1 MPSVTQRLTEIVSA
15 AFADAGLPAELG
27 AVVRS
32 DRPDL
37 GQFQCN
43 GALAAAKVAKAPPR
57 KLAESVVERL
67 RGNDALAEISLA
79 GPGFINLTLTDG
91 FLAEY
96 SDALAADVRLG
107 VAHASD
113 AQAAILDFGGPN
125 IAKPM
130 HVGHLRA
137 TIIGDCLQRLFRFAG
152 HRVTSDVHMGDW
164 GLPMG
169 MLISEIAIQQP
180 DLPYFDERFDGPYPT
195 DSPVTMEQLEALYPK
210 AAADC
215 KSDPERLEA
224 ARQAT
229 AELQQHRPGYQALWR
244 HFMDVSVAGMRA
256 DFGSLG
262 VQFDLWKGEAD
273 VHDLIAPMVER
284 LRGEGVAEESDGA
297 VVIAVAEEADKSE
310 MPPLILLKSD
320 GGAMYGTTDL
330 ATIMD
335 RVQIYDPDLMLYVVD
350 QRQSLHFEQ
359 VFRSARISGIAGKA
373 GLEHIGFG
381 TMNGKDGKPFKTRAG
396 GVMRLGDLIG
406 MATEQAMIRLREEG
420 LAADYPEDER
430 EQIARMVGIAAI
442 KFADLS
448 NHRLSNYI
456 FDLDRFTRFEG
467 RTGPYLQYAA
477 VRIKSLLRKA
487 EAQGVAPGPIVP
499 PADVERDLLLL
510 LGQLPDAI
518 DTAIARRAPN
528 ELCDFAFR
536 LAQEFSRFYA
546 ACHILSESDEALRGS
561 RLTLARLALRELEL
575 LLSLL
580 GIEIPERM

>member
-1 MPSVTQRLTEIVSA
+1 MPSLTQHLTDIVAA
-15 AFADAGLPAELG
+15 AFAEAGLPPELG
-27 AVVRS
+27 VVLRS

-43 GALAAAKVAKAPPR
+43 GALAAAKIAKAPPR
-57 KLAESVVERL
+57 KLAEAVVERL
-67 RGNDALAEISLA
+67 EGNPIFGQISLA
-79 GPGFINLTLTDG
+79 GPGFINLSVTDA
-91 FLAEY
+91 FLAEQ
-96 SDALAADVRLG
+96 ANVLAADLRL
-107 VAHASD
+107 ATAEAD
-113 AQAAILDFGGPN
+113 ARKSVILDFGGPN

-152 HRVTSDVHMGDW
+152 HKVVSDVHMGDW

-180 DLPYFDERFDGPYPT
+180 DLPYFDDRFDGPYPT
-195 DSPVTMEQLEALYPK
+195 GSPVSLSELEALYPK

-215 KSDPERLEA
+215 KAEPARLEA

-229 AELQQHRPGYQALWR
+229 AELQRHRPGYRALWR
-244 HFMDVSVAGMRA
+244 HFMDVSVAGMRQ

-262 VQFDLWKGEAD
+262 VHFDLWKGEAD
-273 VHDLIAPMVER
+273 VHDLIAPMVDR
-284 LRGEGVAEESDGA
+284 LRADGTARESDGA
-297 VVIAVAEEADKSE
+297 IVVPVVEEGDKTE
-310 MPPLILLKSD
+310 IPPLMLLKSD

-359 VFRSARISGIAGKA
+359 VFRGAGKTGIAGRA

-381 TMNGKDGKPFKTRAG
+381 TMNGPDGKPFKTRTG
-396 GVMRLGDLIG
+396 GVMRLQDLIG

-420 LAADYPEDER
+420 LAADYPEEER

-487 EAQGVAPGPIVP
+487 KLQGATPGPIMP
-499 PADVERDLLLL
+499 PTEVERELALF
-510 LGQLPDAI
+510 LGQLPDAVA
-518 DTAIARRAPN
+518 TAIARRAPN

-536 LAQEFSRFYA
+536 LAQEFSRFYG
-546 ACHILSESDEALRGS
+546 ACHILSEPDETLKGS
-561 RLTLARLALRELEL
+561 RLSLSRIALRELEL
-575 LLSLL
+575 ILSLL

>member
-1 MPSVTQRLTEIVSA
+1 MPSLTQRLTEIVSA

-43 GALAAAKVAKAPPR
+43 GSLAAAKVAKTPPR

-67 RGNDALAEISLA
+67 QGNEALAEISLA

-107 VAHASD
+107 VAGAE
-113 AQAAILDFGGPN
+113 APQAVVLDFGGPN

-137 TIIGDCLQRLFRFAG
+137 TIIGDCLQRLFRLAG

-169 MLISEIAIQQP
+169 MLISEIAIRQP

-195 DSPVTMEQLEALYPK
+195 DSPVSMEELEALYPK

-229 AELQQHRPGYQALWR
+229 AELQRHRPGYQALWR
-244 HFMDVSVAGMRA
+244 HFMDVSVSGMRA

-284 LRGEGVAEESDGA
+284 LRSEGVAEESDGA
-297 VVIAVAEEADKSE
+297 VVITVAEEADKSE

-359 VFRSARISGIAGKA
+359 VFRSARKSGIAGKA

-420 LAADYPEDER
+420 LAADYPEEER

>member
-1 MPSVTQRLTEIVSA
+1 MASLTEHLSEIVSA
-15 AFADAGLPAELG
+15 AFAEAGLPPELG

-37 GQFQCN
+37 AQFQCN
-43 GALAAAKVAKAPPR
+43 GALAAAKLAKAPPR
-57 KLAESVVERL
+57 KLAEAVVQKL
-67 RGNDALAEISLA
+67 QGNAALAEISLA
-79 GPGFINLTLTDG
+79 GPGFIHLTLTDG
-91 FLAEY
+91 YLGEY
-96 SDALAADVRLG
+96 TDALASDIRLG
-107 VAHASD
+107 VAETD
-113 AQAAILDFGGPN
+113 APQSVVLDFGGPN

-137 TIIGDCLQRLFRFAG
+137 TIIGDSLQRLFRLAG
-152 HRVTSDVHMGDW
+152 HKVVSDVHLGDW

-169 MLISEIAIQQP
+169 MLISEIAIRQP

-195 DSPVTMEQLEALYPK
+195 DSPVTLEELEALYPT

-215 KSDPERLEA
+215 KADPERLEA

-229 AELQQHRPGYQALWR
+229 AELQRHRPGYQALWR

-256 DFGSLG
+256 DFGDLG
-262 VQFDLWKGEAD
+262 VHFDLWKGEAD

-284 LRGEGVAEESDGA
+284 LRREGTAEESEGALVISVAEEG
-297 VVIAVAEEADKSE
+297 DKSE
-310 MPPLILLKSD
+310 IPPLILLKSD

-335 RVQIYDPDLMLYVVD
+335 RVQIYDPDLILYVVD

-359 VFRSARISGIAGKA
+359 VFRSARRSGLAGKA

-381 TMNGKDGKPFKTRAG
+381 TMNGPDGKPFKTRAG
-396 GVMRLGDLIG
+396 GVMRLQDLIG

-420 LAADYPEDER
+420 LAADYPEEER

-487 EAQGVAPGPIVP
+487 EMQGAAPGPIVP
-499 PADVERDLLLL
+499 PTDVERDLLLL
-510 LGQLPDAI
+510 LGQLPDAVA
-518 DTAIARRAPN
+518 TAIARRAPN
-528 ELCDFAFR
+528 EICDFAFR
-536 LAQEFSRFYA
+536 LAQEFSRFYG
-546 ACHILSESDEALRGS
+546 ACHILSESDQDLRGS
-561 RLTLARLALRELEL
+561 RLALARLALRELEL

>member
-1 MPSVTQRLTEIVSA
+1 MPALTDLLTDIVSA
-15 AFADAGLPAELG
+15 AFTNAGLPAELG
-27 AVVRS
+27 TVVRS

-57 KLAESVVERL
+57 KLADQVVDGL
-67 RGNDALAEISLA
+67 QGNAVFGEISLA
-79 GPGFINLTLTDG
+79 GPGFINLTVTDD
-91 FLAEY
+91 FLAAQA
-96 SDALAADVRLG
+96 DILAADPRLG
-107 VAHASD
+107 
-113 AQAAILDFGGPN
+113 AAETTEPQSVILDFGGPN

-152 HRVTSDVHMGDW
+152 HKVTSDVHMGDW

-169 MLISEIAIQQP
+169 MLISEIAIEQP
-180 DLPYFDERFDGPYPT
+180 DLPYFDDSADGPYPAE
-195 DSPVTMEQLEALYPK
+195 SPVTMEELEALYPK

-215 KSDPERLEA
+215 KADPVRLEA

-229 AELQQHRPGYQALWR
+229 AELQRHRPGYQALWR
-244 HFMDVSVAGMRA
+244 HFMDVSVAGMRD
-256 DFGSLG
+256 DFGTLG
-262 VQFDLWKGEAD
+262 VRFDLWKGEAV

-284 LRGEGVAEESDGA
+284 MRTDGTAEQSEGA
-297 VVIAVAEEADKSE
+297 VVVAVAEDGDKTE
-310 MPPLILLKSD
+310 IPPLILLKSD
-320 GGAMYGTTDL
+320 GGVMYGTTDL
-330 ATIMD
+330 ATILD
-335 RVQIYDPDLMLYVVD
+335 RVQACDPDLMLYVVD
-350 QRQSLHFEQ
+350 QRQSLHFVQ
-359 VFRSARISGIAGKA
+359 VFRTAQKSGIAGKA
-373 GLEHIGFG
+373 RLEHIGFG
-381 TMNGKDGKPFKTRAG
+381 TMNGPDGKPFKTRAG
-396 GVMRLGDLIG
+396 GVMRLQDLIA

-487 EAQGVAPGPIVP
+487 EAAGAAPGPIVP
-499 PADVERDLLLL
+499 PTEVERDLVLL
-510 LGQLPDAI
+510 LGQLPEAVSV
-518 DTAIARRAPN
+518 AIARRAPN

-536 LAQEFSRFYA
+536 LAQEFSRFYG
-546 ACHILSESDEALRGS
+546 ACHILSESDEALKGS
-561 RLTLARLALRELEL
+561 RLALSRIALRELEL

>member
-1 MPSVTQRLTEIVSA
+1 MPALTDLLTDIVSA
-15 AFADAGLPAELG
+15 AFTDAGLPAELG
-27 AVVRS
+27 TVVRS

-43 GALAAAKVAKAPPR
+43 GALAAAKIAKAPPR
-57 KLAESVVERL
+57 KLADQVVEGL
-67 RGNDALAEISLA
+67 QGYAVFGEISLA
-79 GPGFINLTLTDG
+79 GPGFINLTVTDD
-91 FLAEY
+91 FLA
-96 SDALAADVRLG
+96 AQANILAADSRLG
-107 VAHASD
+107 
-113 AQAAILDFGGPN
+113 AAETTAPQSVILDFGGPN

-152 HRVTSDVHMGDW
+152 HNVTSDVHMGDW

-169 MLISEIAIQQP
+169 MLISEIAIEQP
-180 DLPYFDERFDGPYPT
+180 DLPYFDDSTDGPYPAE
-195 DSPVTMEQLEALYPK
+195 SPVTMKELETLYPK

-215 KSDPERLEA
+215 KADPARLEA

-229 AELQQHRPGYQALWR
+229 ADLQSHRPGYRALWR
-244 HFMDVSVAGMRA
+244 HFLDVSVAGMQE
-256 DFGSLG
+256 DFGTLG
-262 VQFDLWKGEAD
+262 VRFDLWKGEAI

-284 LRGEGVAEESDGA
+284 MQSESVAVESDGA
-297 VVIAVAEEADKSE
+297 VVVAVAEDGDKTE
-310 MPPLILLKSD
+310 IPPLILLKSD
-320 GGAMYGTTDL
+320 GGVMYGTTDL
-330 ATIMD
+330 ATILD
-335 RVQIYDPDLMLYVVD
+335 RVQSYDPDLMLYVVD
-350 QRQSLHFEQ
+350 QRQSLHFVQ
-359 VFRSARISGIAGKA
+359 VFRTAQKSGIAGKA
-373 GLEHIGFG
+373 RLEHIGFG
-381 TMNGKDGKPFKTRAG
+381 TMNGPDGKPFKTRAG
-396 GVMRLGDLIG
+396 GVMRLQDLIG

-487 EAQGVAPGPIVP
+487 EAAGAAPGPIVP
-499 PADVERDLLLL
+499 PTEVERDLVLL
-510 LGQLPDAI
+510 LGQLPDAVSV
-518 DTAIARRAPN
+518 AIARRAPN

-536 LAQEFSRFYA
+536 LAQEFSRFYG
-546 ACHILSESDEALRGS
+546 ACHILSESDEALKGS
-561 RLTLARLALRELEL
+561 RLALSRIALRELEL

-580 GIEIPERM
+580 GIEIPEKM